1 MGAKVWNNKYGT
13 IVQKKGTQLHKMAG
27 LCKTDGWMGHWEK
40 YAQSA
45 NFRGVTWDLAD
56 MYSKHLPADQHTT
69 SPETQV
75 MEIVHLIR
83 NILNSELWSQLCE
96 LWLFWYWWWWRYYVN
111 WIKSANIW
119 RLLHFEIVIVNKQYL
134 RSFTPKKLVPSDQ
147 PDQSVW
153 FPYRYP
159 QTIVDSFTPKKSN
172 IWSTCLINP
181 GSIVKLPWFITQTVA
196 CQAFEF
202 IKPYQS
208 CSGRLLERIVM
219 MMNASIGLVCEL
231 KL

>member
-1 MGAKVWNNKYGT
+1 MDAKVWNNKYGT
-13 IVQKKGTQLHKMAG
+13 IVQKKRGHNCTKWAHCAKREQME
-27 LCKTDGWMGHWEK
+27 HWEK

-45 NFRGVTWDLAD
+45 SFRWVTWDLAD
-56 MYSKHLPADQHTT
+56 MYSKHLPADQHTS

-96 LWLFWYWWWWRYYVN
+96 LWLFWYWWWWQYYVN
-111 WIKSANIW
+111 RIKSSSNLATCKY
-119 RLLHFEIVIVNKQYL
+119 LHFEIVIANKQYL
-134 RSFTPKKLVPSDQ
+134 RSFAPKKLVPSDQ
-147 PDQSVW
+147 PDQSIW

-181 GSIVKLPWFITQTVA
+181 GSIVKLPWFIT
-196 CQAFEF
+196 
-202 IKPYQS
+202 
-208 CSGRLLERIVM
+208 
-219 MMNASIGLVCEL
+219 
-231 KL
+231 